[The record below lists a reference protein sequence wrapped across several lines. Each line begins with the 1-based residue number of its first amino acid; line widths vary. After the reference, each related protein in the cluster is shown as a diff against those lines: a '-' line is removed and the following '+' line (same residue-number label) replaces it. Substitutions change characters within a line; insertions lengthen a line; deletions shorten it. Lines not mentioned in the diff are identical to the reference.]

1 MTTPTSSYLDI
12 QAEVGI
18 TKHLG
23 GFSATNELLELCHV
37 SSTKEILYIGCGI
50 GVGPAYIAGKFGC
63 RVVAVDISEKMLA
76 WTAQRAGE
84 EGVADKMEVRKAN
97 ILDLPFEPDRFEAVI
112 VESVAAFVADKAKAI
127 QECRRVA
134 RPGGYVGLNEVF
146 WTKQPT
152 PEMIEA
158 NRRVQMGVD
167 LILLKDWQ
175 ELWDSS
181 GLQERTVKAYPVELR
196 KELKDRVQ
204 WVGRRWSLRA
214 AGRLIRLYFTNPDAR
229 QAIKAQTKE
238 NSDAYLLMGY
248 GLFTG
253 KK

>member
-1 MTTPTSSYLDI
+1 MTTQNPSYLDV

-23 GFSATNELLELCHV
+23 GYTATDELLALCHV
-37 SSTKEILYIGCGI
+37 SGAKEILYIGCGI
-50 GVGPAYIAGKFGC
+50 GVGPAYIVRKFGC

-76 WTAQRAGE
+76 WTAQRARE
-84 EGVADKMEVRKAN
+84 EGVADKVEVRQAN
-97 ILDLPFEPDRFEAVI
+97 ILDLPFETDRFDAVI
-112 VESVAAFVADKAKAI
+112 VESVAAFVEDKARAI
-127 QECRRVA
+127 RECRKVT

-146 WTKQPT
+146 WTEQPT
-152 PEMIEA
+152 TEMLEA
-158 NRRVQMGVD
+158 NRRIQMGVD

-181 GLQERTVKAYPVELR
+181 GLQERTVKAFAVELR

-204 WVGRRWSLRA
+204 WVGRRWSMRA
-214 AGRLIRLYFTNPDAR
+214 VRRLIRLYFTNPAAR